1 MPESVNTFNRSTILE
16 RTHVRHLATN
26 NGKPTLGTTSKALS
40 LLHLFSRKT
49 PELGLSDI
57 ARKSGLNKATVYRLM
72 SEMASHG
79 FVEQT
84 GMSREYRLG
93 PAFLRLAA
101 LREHNV
107 PMKEMAMAVL
117 SEVARNTGET
127 AHMSL
132 LQGDVLAMLAYS
144 YSDAHGTSVHMED
157 ADTLTFHGTSS
168 GLAFLAFCDDEQRTK
183 ILSSKLE
190 KRTPQTIVDPDQVR
204 ELLPDI
210 RNTGISVAVGGF
222 EEDVFSHA
230 TPIFD
235 ANTSC
240 IGALAVAAPVTRM
253 TDDLRTLI
261 RNEVLSQGRRLTR
274 LLGGFLPE
282 RFPEPDERIDT

>member
-1 MPESVNTFNRSTILE
+1 M
-16 RTHVRHLATN
+16 
-26 NGKPTLGTTSKALS
+26 GTASKALS
-40 LLHLFSRKT
+40 LLNLFSRRT

-57 ARKSGLNKATVYRLM
+57 ARKSGLNKATAYRLLT
-72 SEMASHG
+72 ELTAHG

-107 PMKEMAMAVL
+107 PMKEMAMSVL
-117 SEVARNTGET
+117 SEVARKTGET

-168 GLAFLAFCDDEQRTK
+168 GLAVLAFCSEEQRTR

-190 KRTPQTIVDPDQVR
+190 KRTSQTIVDPDQIR
-204 ELLPDI
+204 DLLPDI
-210 RNTGISVAVGGF
+210 RKTGISVAVGGF

-235 ANTSC
+235 ANTEC
-240 IGALAVAAPVTRM
+240 IGALAIAAPVARM

-261 RNEVLSQGRRLTR
+261 RHEVLTHGRRLTR

-282 RFPEPDERIDT
+282 GFPAPDERIDA